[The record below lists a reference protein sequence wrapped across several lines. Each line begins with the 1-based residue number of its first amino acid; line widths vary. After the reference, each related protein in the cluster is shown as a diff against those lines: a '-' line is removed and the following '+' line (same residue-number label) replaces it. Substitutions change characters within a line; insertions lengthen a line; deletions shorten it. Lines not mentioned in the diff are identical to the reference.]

1 MIASQRSKVGRDLAN
16 STEQEEE
23 PTVSLMRE
31 TRTLS
36 AFIGLTTAATKFEQ
50 TTRSPQEDPLESYR
64 EKSARLA
71 CMFNSIYKT
80 LKNLNDELIVKKKT
94 I

>member
-1 MIASQRSKVGRDLAN
+1 
-16 STEQEEE
+16 
-23 PTVSLMRE
+23 MRE